1 MRIFDKMPE
10 WEFDSYKN
18 PKEGKTYISPP
29 FENQFGE
36 TGTIRII
43 TRAIDQTETY
53 EMAREKGEILLR
65 ATPGGKNIIKA
76 KVFENSRNIYIL
88 NIQEYTATT
97 GNPHK
102 KGFAFIGDE
111 ITKLFNFIRDA
122 QTMEFGTDRYQRL
135 DDEEIS
141 HIELTAAQAEKFLQK
156 NPELF
161 SSIIQSQVTTKDII
175 SFGYR
180 KKQLEYFEKLLHDK
194 VFWESE
200 LHRTGK
206 TKEALWQSF
215 FESNPWIFGYGLGYI
230 FLSNLD
236 GKKLEQV
243 VQGYSLN
250 GDGKRVDALMKTKGV
265 ISNLCF
271 VEIKTHLSD
280 LLETTQYRS
289 GCYAASKELSGAVSQ
304 VQGTVFDAVQTLTSK
319 FVPKD
324 KDGNPTGEVIY
335 NYQPKSY
342 LVIGCLNEFLTEHG
356 INEKKLRSFELF
368 RKNISSPEI
377 ITFDELYERAKF
389 IVEYS
394 ENNQ

>member
-1 MRIFDKMPE
+1 MKISDKLINI
-10 WEFDSYKN
+10 EFDSYKN
-18 PKEGKTYISPP
+18 PKEGKTYISPA
-29 FENQFGE
+29 FENKFGD
-36 TGTIRII
+36 TGTIRIV
-43 TRAIDQTETY
+43 TRGIDQPESY
-53 EMAREKGEILLR
+53 EMVKQKGEIILR
-65 ATPGGKNIIKA
+65 TTPAGKNIISA
-76 KVFENSRNIYIL
+76 NVFEDSRNVYIL
-88 NIQEYTATT
+88 SIQEYTAAT

-102 KGFAFIGDE
+102 NGFHFIGSE
-111 ITKLFNFIRDA
+111 ITKLFNFIRDV

-135 DDEEIS
+135 NDEEIN
-141 HIELTAAQAEKFLQK
+141 HIELTPAQAEQFLQK
-156 NPELF
+156 NPDLF

-180 KKQLEYFEKLLHDK
+180 KKQLEYFDKLLHDK
-194 VFWESE
+194 NFWESE
-200 LHRTGK
+200 LKRTGK
-206 TKEALWQSF
+206 AKEALWQSF
-215 FESNPWIFGYGLGYI
+215 FEANPWIFGYGLGYI

-236 GKKLEQV
+236 DKKLEQV
-243 VQGYSLN
+243 VSGYSLN

-280 LLETTQYRS
+280 LLENSSYRS

-304 VQGTVFDAVQTLTSK
+304 VQGTVFDAIQTLTSK
-319 FVPKD
+319 FAPTD

-342 LVIGCLNEFLTEHG
+342 LVIGCLDEFLTENG